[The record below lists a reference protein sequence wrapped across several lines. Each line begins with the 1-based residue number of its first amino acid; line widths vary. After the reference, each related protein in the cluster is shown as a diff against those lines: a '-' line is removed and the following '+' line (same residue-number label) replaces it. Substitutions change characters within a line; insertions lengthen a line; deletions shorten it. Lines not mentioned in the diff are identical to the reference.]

1 MQFNHQ
7 PITAIDLNFL
17 HGAADTALLLL
28 QVVANYAECCA
39 PGFTSFASCADR
51 ALLWWG
57 ACSPLLTEQFS
68 AYLPG
73 QWASQLE
80 GGKCSEQSFVQ
91 YSAAQL
97 HHSAHRAS
105 GRKQGGWIGWSDGQP
120 VCRSVGWLVLA
131 PL

>member
-17 HGAADTALLLL
+17 HGVADTALLLL
-28 QVVANYAECCA
+28 QVIGFKLLQIMRNAAA
-39 PGFTSFASCADR
+39 PGFASFASCADR

-73 QWASQLE
+73 HLGRASQLE
-80 GGKCSEQSFVQ
+80 GGK
-91 YSAAQL
+91 
-97 HHSAHRAS
+97 
-105 GRKQGGWIGWSDGQP
+105 
-120 VCRSVGWLVLA
+120 
-131 PL
+131 